1 MYTNLSRTDDSSLHP
16 TFLAVF
22 HIRQP
27 LRLKQKCEEACDE
40 AAAQEHGWE
49 GDVGEAEGLQGGLPN
64 LTLG

>member
-1 MYTNLSRTDDSSLHP
+1 M
-16 TFLAVF
+16 F

-40 AAAQEHGWE
+40 ATAQEHGWE